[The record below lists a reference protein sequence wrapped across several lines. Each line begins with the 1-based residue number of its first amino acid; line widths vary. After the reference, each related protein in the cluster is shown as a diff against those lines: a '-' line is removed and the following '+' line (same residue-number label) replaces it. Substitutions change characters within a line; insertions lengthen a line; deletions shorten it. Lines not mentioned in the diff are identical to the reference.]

1 MQVSQWKKIQ
11 LNKTIS
17 ISLLAVKRRV
27 SNGKR
32 TEWGTIQVVTGR
44 VISRKANLK
53 L

>member
-1 MQVSQWKKIQ
+1 MPVSYWKKIQ
-11 LNKTIS
+11 LNKAIC

-32 TEWGTIQVVTGR
+32 TEQGTIQGVTGR
-44 VISRKANLK
+44 VISRKADLK